1 MSDPA
6 SYCPKHL
13 VVVHYHLRPGGVRR
27 VIEVTLPAIV
37 AAMPSLE
44 RVTITVGEEDRDGW
58 LDRLRANISGVAFE
72 LRSNAS
78 IGYFSELEVE
88 PQVAREAV
96 RKFLHDVVKSD
107 VETLVWAHNLGLARN
122 LLLARELAEVT
133 AGPMTRMVSHHHDFW
148 FENRWSRWPEFSP
161 CGAESLDDVARC
173 VFSSGANVS
182 FGTINR
188 LDLHGIQRQA
198 KNQSAWLPN
207 PADMEHVNAPGD
219 RQLAADWLA
228 EQLGDRGPVW
238 VFPTRFLRR
247 KNIGEAMLLTQ
258 WMRPDG
264 WLVTTA
270 AASSADEVE
279 YFERISRFSQEHS
292 KRCRFAILANG
303 GEPRPSVEHVVA
315 ASEAVI
321 VTSIQEG
328 FGLPYLEAAAIGKPL
343 VARSLANVTPDLRQL
358 GLNFSNTYNEIWVH
372 PSLMDLDAERTRQRA
387 RWDEWSDQLPA
398 AARREIGEP
407 WIFGWRRGRPV
418 PFSRLTLE
426 AQLEVLAAAPETSWE
441 LCRRWNPA
449 LRDMKAKLA
458 AGGLPSDPVTDSMR
472 DHLGTTVYAEAFWSL
487 AAKAVRVSD
496 DQAIGIQ
503 RGMLARRLNDE
514 FIYPLL
520 W

>member
-1 MSDPA
+1 MSGSA
-6 SYCPKHL
+6 AYCPKHL

-37 AAMPSLE
+37 AAMPSLD
-44 RVTITVGEEDRDGW
+44 RVTIIVGEADRDGW
-58 LDRLRANISGVAFE
+58 LDSLRANISGVTFE
-72 LRSNAS
+72 LRANAS
-78 IGYFSELEVE
+78 IGYFSELKVGPEA
-88 PQVAREAV
+88 AREDV
-96 RKFLHDVVKSD
+96 RKFLQDVVNSD
-107 VETLVWAHNLGLARN
+107 VETLVWAHNMGLARN
-122 LLLARELAEVT
+122 LLLARELAEV
-133 AGPMTRMVSHHHDFW
+133 ASGPMTRLVSHHHDFW

-173 VFSSGANVS
+173 VFSSEANVA
-182 FGTINR
+182 FATINR
-188 LDLHGIQRQA
+188 FDLQGIQRHA
-198 KNQSAWLPN
+198 KHQSAWLPN
-207 PADMEHVNAPGD
+207 PADMESVDARED

-228 EQLGDRGPVW
+228 GQLGDRGPVW

-247 KNIGEAMLLTQ
+247 KNIAEAMLLAQ

-279 YFERISRFSQEHS
+279 YFERISRFVQEHG
-292 KRCRFAILANG
+292 KRCRFAILASG
-303 GEPRPSVEHVVA
+303 GEPCPLVEQVVA
-315 ASEAVI
+315 AGEAVI

-328 FGLPYLEAAAIGKPL
+328 FGLPYLEAAAMGKPL
-343 VARSLANVTPDLRQL
+343 VARSLPNVTPDLRQL
-358 GLNFSNTYNEIWVH
+358 GLRFSNTYKEIWVH
-372 PSLMDLDAERTRQRA
+372 PSLIDLDAERTRQRA
-387 RWDEWSDQLPA
+387 RWNEWSGQLPA
-398 AARREIGEP
+398 PARREIGEP

-426 AQLEVLAAAPETSWE
+426 AQLEVLSADAETSWA

-449 LRDMKAKLA
+449 LRGIKAKLA
-458 AGGLPSDPVTDSMR
+458 GGGLLSDPVTDSMR
-472 DHLGTTVYAEAFWSL
+472 DHLGTTGYAEAFWSL

-496 DQAIGIQ
+496 EQAIGIQ
-503 RGMLARRLNDE
+503 RGMLARCLNDE